1 MTIAAIYCI
10 ITEDNKQ
17 TDIAA
22 DRGVLP
28 DRALFGFSERR
39 HGKMADI
46 FDLFRQISGKREE
59 TALTA
64 IAWLIVGLGNP
75 GDEYRSTRHN
85 AGFMTVDEIGRDVG
99 ARVDRA
105 KFHALT
111 GETVI
116 GGVRVLLMKPMTM
129 MNASGVAVGEAAKF
143 YKLPPERVLVF
154 SDDITLAPGRLRVR
168 AHGSAGGHNGL
179 KSIIEHLGSENFP
192 RIRLGVGEKPRPEMD
207 LADWVLSDFTA
218 PEKLSLHSAALCA
231 EEGLKLIL
239 SGDFD
244 RAVQLCNS
252 HR

>member
-1 MTIAAIYCI
+1 
-10 ITEDNKQ
+10 
-17 TDIAA
+17 
-22 DRGVLP
+22 
-28 DRALFGFSERR
+28 
-39 HGKMADI
+39 MADI

-59 TALTA
+59 TGPVS
-64 IAWLIVGLGNP
+64 WLIVGLGNP

-85 AGFMTVDEIGRDVG
+85 AGFMTIDEIARDIG
-99 ARVDRA
+99 AQVDRA

-111 GETVI
+111 GEAVI
-116 GGVRVLLMKPMTM
+116 GGGRVLLMKPMTM

-143 YKLPPERVLVF
+143 YKLSPDHVLVF

-168 AHGSAGGHNGL
+168 ARGSAGGHNGL
-179 KSIIEHLGSENFP
+179 KSIIEHLGSEDFP
-192 RIRLGVGEKPRPEMD
+192 RIRLGVGEKPHPEMD
-207 LADWVLSDFTA
+207 LADWVLSNFTA

>member
-59 TALTA
+59 TAPTA

-85 AGFMTVDEIGRDVG
+85 AGFMTVDEIARDVG

-179 KSIIEHLGSENFP
+179 KSIIEHLGSEDFP

>member
-1 MTIAAIYCI
+1 
-10 ITEDNKQ
+10 
-17 TDIAA
+17 
-22 DRGVLP
+22 
-28 DRALFGFSERR
+28 
-39 HGKMADI
+39 MADI

-59 TALTA
+59 TGPVS
-64 IAWLIVGLGNP
+64 WLIVGLGNP

-85 AGFMTVDEIGRDVG
+85 AGFMTIDEIARDIG
-99 ARVDRA
+99 AQVDRA

-111 GETVI
+111 GEAVI
-116 GGVRVLLMKPMTM
+116 GRVRVLLMKPMTM

-143 YKLPPERVLVF
+143 YKLSPDHVLVF

-168 AHGSAGGHNGL
+168 ARGSAGGHNGL
-179 KSIIEHLGSENFP
+179 KSIIEHLGSEDFP
-192 RIRLGVGEKPRPEMD
+192 RIRLGVGEKPHPEMD
-207 LADWVLSDFTA
+207 LADWVLSNVTA

>member
-1 MTIAAIYCI
+1 
-10 ITEDNKQ
+10 
-17 TDIAA
+17 
-22 DRGVLP
+22 
-28 DRALFGFSERR
+28 
-39 HGKMADI
+39 
-46 FDLFRQISGKREE
+46 
-59 TALTA
+59 
-64 IAWLIVGLGNP
+64 
-75 GDEYRSTRHN
+75 
-85 AGFMTVDEIGRDVG
+85 MTVDEIAREVG

-111 GETVI
+111 GEAVI

-143 YKLPPERVLVF
+143 YKLSPDHVLVF

-168 AHGSAGGHNGL
+168 ARGSAGGHNGL
-179 KSIIEHLGSENFP
+179 KSIIEHLGSEAFP
-192 RIRLGVGEKPRPEMD
+192 RIRLGVGEKPHPEMD

-218 PEKLSLHSAALCA
+218 SEKLALHSAALCA

>member
-1 MTIAAIYCI
+1 
-10 ITEDNKQ
+10 
-17 TDIAA
+17 
-22 DRGVLP
+22 
-28 DRALFGFSERR
+28 
-39 HGKMADI
+39 MADI

-59 TALTA
+59 TGPVS
-64 IAWLIVGLGNP
+64 WLIVGLGNP

-85 AGFMTVDEIGRDVG
+85 AGFMTIDEIARDIG
-99 ARVDRA
+99 AQVDRA

-111 GETVI
+111 GEAVI
-116 GGVRVLLMKPMTM
+116 GEVRVLLMKPMTM

-143 YKLPPERVLVF
+143 YKLSPDHVLVF

-179 KSIIEHLGSENFP
+179 KSIIEHLGSEDFP
-192 RIRLGVGEKPRPEMD
+192 RIRLGVGEKPHPEMD
-207 LADWVLSDFTA
+207 LADWVLSNFTA

>member
-1 MTIAAIYCI
+1 
-10 ITEDNKQ
+10 
-17 TDIAA
+17 
-22 DRGVLP
+22 
-28 DRALFGFSERR
+28 
-39 HGKMADI
+39 MADI

-59 TALTA
+59 TGPVS
-64 IAWLIVGLGNP
+64 WLIVGLGNP

-85 AGFMTVDEIGRDVG
+85 AGFMTIDEIARDIG
-99 ARVDRA
+99 AQVDHA

-111 GETVI
+111 GEAVI

-143 YKLPPERVLVF
+143 YKLSPDHVLVF

-168 AHGSAGGHNGL
+168 ARGSAGGHNGL
-179 KSIIEHLGSENFP
+179 KSIIEHLGSEDFP
-192 RIRLGVGEKPRPEMD
+192 RIRLGVGEKPHPEMD
-207 LADWVLSDFTA
+207 LADWVLSNFTA

>member
-1 MTIAAIYCI
+1 
-10 ITEDNKQ
+10 
-17 TDIAA
+17 
-22 DRGVLP
+22 
-28 DRALFGFSERR
+28 
-39 HGKMADI
+39 MADI

-59 TALTA
+59 TGPVS
-64 IAWLIVGLGNP
+64 WLIVGLGNP

-85 AGFMTVDEIGRDVG
+85 AGFMTVDEIARDIG
-99 ARVDRA
+99 AQVDRA

-111 GETVI
+111 GEAVI
-116 GGVRVLLMKPMTM
+116 SGVRVLLMKPMTM

-143 YKLPPERVLVF
+143 YKLSPDHVLVF

-168 AHGSAGGHNGL
+168 ARGSAGGHNGL
-179 KSIIEHLGSENFP
+179 KSIIEHLGSEDFP
-192 RIRLGVGEKPRPEMD
+192 RIRLGVGEKPHPEMD
-207 LADWVLSDFTA
+207 LADWVLSNFTA
-218 PEKLSLHSAALCA
+218 PEKLQLHSAALCA

>member
-1 MTIAAIYCI
+1 
-10 ITEDNKQ
+10 
-17 TDIAA
+17 
-22 DRGVLP
+22 
-28 DRALFGFSERR
+28 
-39 HGKMADI
+39 MADI

-59 TALTA
+59 TGPVS
-64 IAWLIVGLGNP
+64 WLIVGLGNP

-85 AGFMTVDEIGRDVG
+85 AGFMTIDEIARDVG
-99 ARVDRA
+99 AQVDRA

-111 GETVI
+111 SEAVI

-143 YKLPPERVLVF
+143 YKLSPDHVLVF

-168 AHGSAGGHNGL
+168 ARGSAGGHNGL
-179 KSIIEHLGSENFP
+179 KSIIEHLGSEDFP
-192 RIRLGVGEKPRPEMD
+192 RIRLGVGEKPHPEMD
-207 LADWVLSDFTA
+207 LADWVLSNFTA
-218 PEKLSLHSAALCA
+218 PEKLQLHSAALCA